1 MLLNTSD
8 PVLKGA
14 VFFMSKIS
22 DTIRERYSAAD
33 DYLQQKRIMWSIYEK
48 LFHNQLADIISGNTT
63 NQVFDPKL
71 PSLILEREA
80 RVMAQLATG
89 KVKAISKNDEGASK
103 LMNLTLDKY
112 VIPNGNAQFDQLTK
126 YRMVDRYSN
135 IYGNYFVMID
145 QDVRKD
151 GYRGPDMWL
160 LPIRD
165 VFPQVGAI
173 SLDDSD
179 YIIIRS
185 WRPLSFFE
193 NLKKREGYKNVSEII
208 EKLKGKSGSK
218 QTRESKDKSEREIKD
233 YPSDQPAKGK
243 GYFEILSMYEK
254 DRWVDY
260 CMDAK
265 LEFRDID
272 NPHDNGELPIVN
284 KYSIPLIDDFMAM
297 GDMERGYPMQ
307 NLIDSI
313 WNLYLNAVK
322 ISIFPPTLVN
332 KDNVADANS
341 IKFSAAAKW
350 LMRNAPGSP
359 GTSGAQTLNLTPQGT
374 ATFNNVYQVAT
385 ASLLNMFGTSQT
397 STTSQTD
404 PSFGKTPQ
412 ALQMQLQREN
422 AKDNVDRFYMEQFIT
437 KVNKK
442 YVNLISKQKTGSIQ
456 FRMFEEEINE
466 ISQEHP
472 ELSKMY
478 DTKTGKLTIDKKKM
492 GNLIY
497 DYEIVSGSTYA
508 VDQKQQQQNLIGLF
522 TALTNP
528 AVYQLIQGELQK
540 EKKTLNVGEMITR
553 IFSNSGIQDWDKIIV
568 DRTNDPTLALD
579 QQAQQFQQVMQ
590 QIGGV
595 NGVPTQSGQP
605 GQMPQEQPMPPQ
617 PIFNG
622 QGGVPQ

>member
-1 MLLNTSD
+1 MSALTDEILKQYNASDDWLESKRLLWD
-8 PVLKGA
+8 V
-14 VFFMSKIS
+14 
-22 DTIRERYSAAD
+22 
-33 DYLQQKRIMWSIYEK
+33 YEK
-48 LFHNQLADIISGNTT
+48 LFHNQLADAISMGT
-63 NQVFDPKL
+63 NSQVFDPKL

-89 KVKAISKNDEGASK
+89 KVKAISKNDEGASQ

-112 VIPNGNAQFDQLTK
+112 VIPNANAQFDQLTK

-135 IYGNYFVMID
+135 IYGNYFVMVDWDI
-145 QDVRKD
+145 RPN
-151 GYRGPDMWL
+151 GYQGPDMWL

-179 YIIIRS
+179 SIIIRS
-185 WRPLSFFE
+185 WRTMKFFE
-193 NLKKREGYKNVSEII
+193 DLSKGDGYKNISTII
-208 EKLKGKSGSK
+208 EKLKGKAGSK
-218 QTRESKDKSEREIKD
+218 QNRDMQHKSAREKRA
-233 YPSDQPAKGK
+233 YPSDEPVKGG
-243 GYFEILSMYEK
+243 GYFEILSRYEK

-260 CMDAK
+260 CVDAD
-265 LEFRDID
+265 LEFRDIK
-272 NPHDNGELPIVN
+272 NPHDNDELPIVN
-284 KYSIPLIDDFMAM
+284 KYSIPLVDDFMAM

-322 ISIFPPTLVN
+322 ISIFPPTLIN

-350 LMRNAPGSP
+350 LMRNSPGSP
-359 GTSGAQTLNLTPQGT
+359 GTSGAQTLNLSPQGT
-374 ATFNNVYQVAT
+374 NTFNNVYQVAT
-385 ASLLNMFGTSQT
+385 ASLLNMFGTTQT
-397 STTSQTD
+397 STSSQTD

-412 ALQMQLQREN
+412 ALQMQNAREN
-422 AKDNVDRFYMEQFIT
+422 AKDNVDRFYMEQFVT

-442 YVNLISKQKTGSIQ
+442 YVNLISKKSSGKIQ
-456 FRMFEEEINE
+456 FRMFEDEIKQ
-466 ISQEHP
+466 ISQDHP
-472 ELSKMY
+472 DLAEMY
-478 DTKTGKLTIDKKKM
+478 DEKTGKLTIDKKKM

-540 EKKTLNVGEMITR
+540 EKKVLNVGEMITR

-568 DRTNDPTLALD
+568 DRTNDPTLQLD
-579 QQAQQFQQVMQ
+579 QQAQQFQQVLQ
-590 QIGGV
+590 QMGGV
-595 NGVPTQSGQP
+595 NGVVPQPNQNQPQGQVGQGQSPQMP
-605 GQMPQEQPMPPQ
+605 PQQQQMPQPMPQ
-617 PIFNG
+617 
-622 QGGVPQ
+622 QGGPLG

>member
-1 MLLNTSD
+1 
-8 PVLKGA
+8 
-14 VFFMSKIS
+14 MSKIS
-22 DTIRERYSAAD
+22 DTILERYNAAD
-33 DYLQQKRIMWSIYEK
+33 IYLEQKRANWSVYEK
-48 LFHNQLADIISGNTT
+48 LFHNQLADQISGNTA

-80 RVMAQLATG
+80 RVMAQMATG
-89 KVKAISKNDEGASK
+89 KVKAISKNDEGASQ

-112 VIPNGNAQFDQLTK
+112 VIPNANAQFDQLTK

-135 IYGNYFVMID
+135 IYGNYFVMVD
-145 QDVRKD
+145 WDVRGN
-151 GYRGPDMWL
+151 GYEGPDMWL

-179 YIIIRS
+179 YIIVRS
-185 WRPLSFFE
+185 WRPMSFFE
-193 NLKKREGYKNVSEII
+193 NLKKQDGYKNVSQII

-218 QTRESKDKSEREIKD
+218 QGSDHKSEREKKE
-233 YPSDQPAKGK
+233 YPDSDPAKGK

-260 CMDAK
+260 CKDAHM
-265 LEFRDID
+265 EFRDIANPQD
-272 NPHDNGELPIVN
+272 NDELPIVN

-322 ISIFPPTLVN
+322 ISIFPPTLIN

-350 LMRNAPGSP
+350 LMRNSPGSA

-374 ATFNNVYQVAT
+374 STFNNVYQVAT
-385 ASLLNMFGTSQT
+385 ASLLNMFGTTQT
-397 STTSQTD
+397 STTQQTD
-404 PSFGKTPQ
+404 PGFGKTPQ
-412 ALQMQLQREN
+412 ALQMQNAREN

-442 YVNLISKQKTGSIQ
+442 YVNLISKKKTGNIQ
-456 FRMFEEEINE
+456 FRMFEKEMEQIG
-466 ISQEHP
+466 QDHP
-472 ELSKMY
+472 EVLEMY
-478 DTKTGKLTIDKKKM
+478 DQKSGKLTINKKKM

-508 VDQKQQQQNLIGLF
+508 IDQKQQQQNLIGLF

-579 QQAQQFQQVMQ
+579 QQAQQFQQILQ
-590 QIGGV
+590 QMGGV
-595 NGVPTQSGQP
+595 NGVPAQPGQP
-605 GQMPQEQPMPPQ
+605 GQAGPAPQPQPMPQPQ
-617 PIFNG
+617 PTMNG
-622 QGGVPQ
+622 QGGGQIG